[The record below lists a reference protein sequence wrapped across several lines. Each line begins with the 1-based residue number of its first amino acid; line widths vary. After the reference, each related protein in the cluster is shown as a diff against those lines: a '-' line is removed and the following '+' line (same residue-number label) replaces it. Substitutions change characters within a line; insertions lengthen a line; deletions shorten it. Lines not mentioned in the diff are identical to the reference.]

1 MRKRRKL
8 TTMWTTHVPYQ
19 SLSQTTLTC
28 SLSSPMSIDGGLA
41 DDELI
46 LSIPPP
52 PIWPFSRNSSGSEEC
67 FWHKYYLQSIM
78 FNHQYVYQSYPFHLW
93 LNLFLVLLFQDLA
106 WYCFLCLLILCQS
119 FCFPWCRIFH
129 QRGLQRST
137 LKSRQFRP
145 SGLPRIAEESLQMG
159 QKLGCFNIFKKLS
172 YNIWLDITNSVKTK
186 YYSSPN
192 FT

>member
-1 MRKRRKL
+1 M
-8 TTMWTTHVPYQ
+8 PYQ

-67 FWHKYYLQSIM
+67 LWHKYCTQSIDIV
-78 FNHQYVYQSYPFHLW
+78 FNQYGYQSYTFHLW
-93 LNLFLVLLFQDLA
+93 LNLFLMLLFQDLA

-137 LKSRQFRP
+137 LKSRRFRP
-145 SGLPRIAEESLQMG
+145 SGLPRIAEGSLQMG
-159 QKLGCFNIFKKLS
+159 EKSGCFKIFKKL
-172 YNIWLDITNSVKTK
+172 NPKKNLTAKKTQLLFK
-186 YYSSPN
+186 P
-192 FT
+192 